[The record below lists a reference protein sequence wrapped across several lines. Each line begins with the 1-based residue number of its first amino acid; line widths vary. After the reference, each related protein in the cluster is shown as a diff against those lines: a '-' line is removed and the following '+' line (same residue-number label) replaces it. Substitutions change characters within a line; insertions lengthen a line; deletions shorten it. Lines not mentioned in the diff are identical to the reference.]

1 MVLEI
6 AGGGDHGGVVSAKP
20 PIGDDEADA
29 AGLAQAGER
38 RANVRVGGHATR
50 QHQGIHTAGGGGQR
64 HVRLLD
70 DTAHDGVGIGGGE
83 VGAAERFTL
92 LRRRVNDIECGGFE
106 SAEGKVE
113 IVALDGGAGEME
125 GLGVTLVCQL
135 VQCGTAGIGHSDD
148 APYTVKFAAGQKQTL
163 EEKYLELSPEARGW
177 YDEIMKYAANVEGS
191 KRFKNARY
199 EEYKVGN
206 SRIIRMLIKRG
217 VINCEFALHNQ
228 NFKNYVNEN
237 KISVKQSATTLL
249 IEGPET
255 VEAAKNSID
264 IVIAQIA
271 EEREYKKQLAR
282 EKRKAAKE
290 AAAAEAAK
298 EAESAKK

>member
-1 MVLEI
+1 MNSIMEILFMVFMVIVSVMALFAVMVVFRDIVKEMIKARKERENGGSNVDQVNEDVKQSAVVTVINNPMPEKEKEPEIIPEPEPEPEPEIILEP
-6 AGGGDHGGVVSAKP
+6 VVEPVIIEDPAP
-20 PIGDDEADA
+20 VEEDP
-29 AGLAQAGER
+29 
-38 RANVRVGGHATR
+38 
-50 QHQGIHTAGGGGQR
+50 
-64 HVRLLD
+64 
-70 DTAHDGVGIGGGE
+70 DG
-83 VGAAERFTL
+83 
-92 LRRRVNDIECGGFE
+92 
-106 SAEGKVE
+106 
-113 IVALDGGAGEME
+113 
-125 GLGVTLVCQL
+125 
-135 VQCGTAGIGHSDD
+135 
-148 APYTVKFAAGQKQTL
+148 TVKFAAGQKQTL

-249 IEGPET
+249 IEGPEI

-264 IVIAQIA
+264 IVVAQIA

-290 AAAAEAAK
+290 AAAAEATK
-298 EAESAKK
+298 EAKSAKK